1 MQSDEHFPKSI
12 KKAIRYI
19 RQDASLEQLKQIQK
33 LLNSSIS
40 SRTRTLAQK
49 KEIGRRHV
57 K

>member
-1 MQSDEHFPKSI
+1 MKSDEHFPKSI

-40 SRTRTLAQK
+40 SRTMTLAQK